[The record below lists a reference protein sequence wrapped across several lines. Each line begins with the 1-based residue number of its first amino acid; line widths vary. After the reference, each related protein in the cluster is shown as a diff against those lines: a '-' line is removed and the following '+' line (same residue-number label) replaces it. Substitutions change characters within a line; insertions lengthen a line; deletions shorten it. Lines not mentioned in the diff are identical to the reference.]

1 MITPKNLLI
10 VRTDRIGDVVL
21 SLPMAGIVKSKF
33 PGCRIT
39 FLVREY
45 TRALV
50 NEHPDI
56 DSVIILKESKKK
68 IFFRENIE
76 QISKEKFD
84 SCIIVSP
91 NFIISLILFFSKIK
105 NRIGTGY
112 RWYSFLFNH
121 KIFQHRK
128 YSEMHE
134 LEFNVK
140 MLSLFGINEKV
151 NKENVHFN
159 LIPADNIKVNELL
172 VENGITDNKPLIIIH
187 PGSGGSA
194 ADLPVNKFKELVA
207 KFLADNNIQL
217 IVTGAESEKKLCEA
231 ICMSE
236 KIKNFAGMFEI
247 KELISIINKADIFI
261 SNSTGPLHIAAALS
275 KIVIGF
281 YPKKL
286 ACSAER
292 WGPYSN
298 KSFVFKPNNDCPDC
312 KREQCIN
319 TECMNSIDIKEVY
332 TVIKNE
338 LNKLDPE
345 K

>member
-140 MLSLFGINEKV
+140 ML
-151 NKENVHFN
+151 
-159 LIPADNIKVNELL
+159 
-172 VENGITDNKPLIIIH
+172 
-187 PGSGGSA
+187 
-194 ADLPVNKFKELVA
+194 
-207 KFLADNNIQL
+207 
-217 IVTGAESEKKLCEA
+217 
-231 ICMSE
+231 
-236 KIKNFAGMFEI
+236 
-247 KELISIINKADIFI
+247 
-261 SNSTGPLHIAAALS
+261 
-275 KIVIGF
+275 
-281 YPKKL
+281 
-286 ACSAER
+286 
-292 WGPYSN
+292 
-298 KSFVFKPNNDCPDC
+298 
-312 KREQCIN
+312 
-319 TECMNSIDIKEVY
+319 
-332 TVIKNE
+332 
-338 LNKLDPE
+338 
-345 K
+345 